1 MCSDAPSGH
10 SPDASRS
17 LAGALCQGG
26 EFAFVL
32 FALAERSQVMD
43 RTLVDLLVVVVT
55 LSMAATPLAL
65 AASDFVNR
73 RLRGREPAPVY
84 DAIEAD
90 GEPAAITAGFAGPR

>member
-1 MCSDAPSGH
+1 MGIKAAILYVLGRASGH

-43 RTLVDLLVVVVT
+43 RTVVDLLVVVVT
-55 LSMAATPLAL
+55 LSMAATPAG
-65 AASDFVNR
+65 AGR
-73 RLRGREPAPVY
+73 ERLRQ
-84 DAIEAD
+84 
-90 GEPAAITAGFAGPR
+90 PAAARPRAGTGI